1 MTLPQRGSPLSPWSA
16 LRNSNEHAELGW
28 NDEDSPSPRPSPPR
42 GRLINASLSVDLPFD
57 RLRANVKGNNPFV
70 LSLSKHDMAYRADL

>member
-1 MTLPQRGSPLSPWSA
+1 MQSPRREILCASPLSGSYA
-16 LRNSNEHAELGW
+16 SLSLG
-28 NDEDSPSPRPSPPR
+28 

-57 RLRANVKGNNPFV
+57 RLRENVKGNSPFV